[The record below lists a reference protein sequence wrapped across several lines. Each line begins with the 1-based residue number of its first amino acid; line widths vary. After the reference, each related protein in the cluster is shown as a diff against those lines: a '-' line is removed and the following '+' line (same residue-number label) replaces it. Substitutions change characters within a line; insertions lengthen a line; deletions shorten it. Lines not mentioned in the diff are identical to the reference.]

1 MKPKIISI
9 DLETYSDVDLG
20 KCGVYRYVEGDFH
33 ILLFAYAF
41 DDEEVSIIDLASGE
55 TLPEE
60 VLDAI
65 NDPDIIKSAWNAA
78 FERTCIGHMLR
89 RTLAPD
95 DWRCSMV
102 WAASLSL
109 PLALK
114 NAAAALRTGEQ
125 KDKVGEKLIR
135 YFSKPCKPTATNG
148 GRTRNLPLHA
158 PEKWAL
164 FKEYCLQDVRT
175 ERDIRKKLEHFPMP
189 DREWELYHLDQRI
202 NDRGVMIDTAL
213 VKQAIACDK
222 QLTAEMTEQAKA
234 LTGLAN
240 PNSISQLK
248 VWLDEQGIKVD
259 TLDKKDVEKLIEAM
273 GDDSSGDNEDNTVKK
288 VLQLRLMM
296 AKSSVKKY
304 EAAERFTCQDQRAH
318 GLFQF
323 NGANRTARFSGRGI
337 QLQNLPQNHIATLEE
352 ARELLKA
359 GEFEMLRLIYGN
371 VPDILSQLLR
381 TMLIAKPGH
390 EFIIADFSAI
400 EARLLAWEA
409 GEDWRLRAFAEGAD
423 IYCASASQMFGVPVV
438 KHGVNGELRQKGK
451 VAELACIAEGELVL
465 TNRGLVPIEQVTTEM
480 KLWDGKE
487 WVDHEGVVF
496 RGERDV
502 IEYEGLTATPD
513 HLVFTPHG
521 YLPFILYS
529 LGGARPAGKK
539 RVYDIANAGYGQRF
553 MVSDHLVHN
562 CGYGGSVGALKNM
575 GALEMGLKERELPDL
590 ISSWR
595 ETNPNIV
602 QYWWD
607 VDRAANETFRNGKDH
622 EAGKLTFQYSDNTL
636 WMVLPSGRRLAYCS
650 PKRQPNQF
658 GRMSMTYMGVDA
670 ANKWSRIATYGPK
683 LVENCVAEGTLIL
696 SQRGLIPI
704 ETIRKED
711 CIWDGE
717 AWVQHD
723 GLIDKGLQDTVV
735 LFSCQSD
742 GKVTQ
747 SSGHIPGI
755 HVTYDHRILTDCG
768 WIESGEASGSY
779 WAEVQL
785 PDSVGKS
792 RKLKA
797 GKGSMVMQ
805 MRLRKGGCDQLQKL
819 KEQEIPCEVLWL
831 YEGETDKS
839 ITDNTRYESSPC
851 VGSMAQ
857 YEAEMPRSK
866 TSCLSQLWWTRNHG
880 LRPLV
885 GKFRELLGRYGVYL
899 AGRFGTGSHRQQQ
912 RIQPGQLSVDYK
924 ANELAESSADQVCKH
939 RRGNDL
945 GGRIGRENRNW
956 GNYIIVPPQ
965 PQLANRIS
973 IRETG
978 CKEHV
983 YDIRNCGPR
992 HRFTVYDP
1000 SAGKLRIVSNCTQAI
1015 ARDIL
1020 CEAMLRMEQRG
1031 LRIVAHVHDEVII
1044 EAPKGQYSVKDVCD
1058 IMNERPSWGRD
1069 IPLASAGYK
1078 GEPYYYKD

>member
-1 MKPKIISI
+1 MKPSIISI

-60 VLDAI
+60 VYDAI
-65 NDPDIIKSAWNAA
+65 NDPAIIKSAWNAA
-78 FERTCIGHMLR
+78 FERTCIGHMLG

-109 PLALK
+109 PLSLK
-114 NAAAALRTGEQ
+114 NAAAVLRTGEQ
-125 KDKVGEKLIR
+125 KDKVGDKLIR

-222 QLTAEMTEQAKA
+222 LLTAEMTEEAKT

-240 PNSISQLK
+240 PNSVSQLK
-248 VWLDEQGIKVD
+248 VWLDEQGLKVD
-259 TLDKKDVEKLIEAM
+259 TLDKKDVEKLIEGM
-273 GDDSSGDNEDNTVKK
+273 GDDSSGDNGDSTVKK

-438 KHGVNGELRQKGK
+438 KHGINGELRQKGK
-451 VAELACIAEGELVL
+451 VAELA
-465 TNRGLVPIEQVTTEM
+465 
-480 KLWDGKE
+480 
-487 WVDHEGVVF
+487 
-496 RGERDV
+496 
-502 IEYEGLTATPD
+502 
-513 HLVFTPHG
+513 
-521 YLPFILYS
+521 
-529 LGGARPAGKK
+529 
-539 RVYDIANAGYGQRF
+539 
-553 MVSDHLVHN
+553 

-607 VDRAANETFRNGKDH
+607 VDRAANEAFRDRETH
-622 EAGKLTFQYSDNTL
+622 EVGRLKFRYSANTL
-636 WMVLPSGRRLAYCS
+636 WMVLPSGRRLAYCA
-650 PKRQPNQF
+650 PKLQPNQF

-670 ANKWSRIATYGPK
+670 ANKWSRIFTYGPK

-723 GLIDKGLQDTVV
+723 GLIDKGLQNTVV

-792 RKLKA
+792 REHKA
-797 GKGSMVMQ
+797 GKGSMALQ
-805 MRLRKGGCDQLQKL
+805 MRLRKRGCDQIQTLKGQKTSGKIMRL
-819 KEQEIPCEVLWL
+819 HERK
-831 YEGETDKS
+831 TDS
-839 ITDNTRYESSPC
+839 RVPENTRYESSPG

-899 AGRFGTGSHRQQQ
+899 ARRFGTGSHRQQQ

-924 ANELAESSADQVCKH
+924 ANELAESSADQVRKYA
-939 RRGNDL
+939 RWDDLSGRTGGENGNRGN
-945 GGRIGRENRNW
+945 N
-956 GNYIIVPPQ
+956 IIVPPRS
-965 PQLANRIS
+965 QLADRIYM
-973 IRETG
+973 RETG
-978 CKEHV
+978 RKEHV

-1000 SAGKLRIVSNCTQAI
+1000 STGKLRIVSNCTQAI

-1020 CEAMLRMEQRG
+1020 CEAMQRMDQRG

-1044 EAPKGQYSVKDVCD
+1044 EAPKGQYSVEDVCN

-1078 GEPYYYKD
+1078 GEPYYFKD

>member
-95 DWRCSMV
+95 DWRCSIR
-102 WAASLSL
+102 WAWTTWVLS
-109 PLALK
+109 PS
-114 NAAAALRTGEQ
+114 AALRTGEQ

-259 TLDKKDVEKLIEAM
+259 TLDKKDVESLIEGL
-273 GDDSSGDNEDNTVKK
+273 GDDSSGDNKDNTVQK

-304 EAAERFTCQDQRAH
+304 EAAERFTCRDQRAH

-337 QLQNLPQNHIATLEE
+337 QLQNLPQNHIATLDE

-359 GEFEMLRLIYGN
+359 GEFEMLRLIYDN

-381 TMLIAKPGH
+381 TMLIPKPGH

-539 RVYDIANAGYGQRF
+539 RVYDIANAGYGHRF

-575 GALEMGLKERELPDL
+575 GALEMGLNERELPDL
-590 ISSWR
+590 ISTWR
-595 ETNPNIV
+595 EANPNIV

-636 WMVLPSGRRLAYCS
+636 WMVLPSGRRLAYCN
-650 PKRQPNQF
+650 PKLQPNQF

-792 RKLKA
+792 RK
-797 GKGSMVMQ
+797 
-805 MRLRKGGCDQLQKL
+805 
-819 KEQEIPCEVLWL
+819 
-831 YEGETDKS
+831 
-839 ITDNTRYESSPC
+839 
-851 VGSMAQ
+851 
-857 YEAEMPRSK
+857 
-866 TSCLSQLWWTRNHG
+866 
-880 LRPLV
+880 
-885 GKFRELLGRYGVYL
+885 
-899 AGRFGTGSHRQQQ
+899 
-912 RIQPGQLSVDYK
+912 
-924 ANELAESSADQVCKH
+924 
-939 RRGNDL
+939 
-945 GGRIGRENRNW
+945 
-956 GNYIIVPPQ
+956 

-973 IRETG
+973 ICETG

-1020 CEAMLRMEQRG
+1020 CEAMQRMDQRG

-1044 EAPKGQYSVKDVCD
+1044 EAPKGQYSVEDVCN
-1058 IMNERPSWGRD
+1058 IMNERPPWGRD

-1078 GEPYYYKD
+1078 GEPYYFKD

>member
-41 DDEEVSIIDLASGE
+41 DDEEVSIIDLANDE

-60 VLDAI
+60 VFDAI

-78 FERTCIGHMLR
+78 FERTCIGHMLGR
-89 RTLAPD
+89 MLAPD

-259 TLDKKDVEKLIEAM
+259 TLDKKDVENLIEGM
-273 GDDSSGDNEDNTVKK
+273 VGGSGGNEDNTVKK

-304 EAAERFTCQDQRAH
+304 EAAERFTCRDQRAH

-337 QLQNLPQNHIATLEE
+337 QLQNLPQNHIATLDE

-359 GEFEMLRLIYGN
+359 GEFEMLRLIYDN

-381 TMLIAKPGH
+381 TMLIPKPGH

-409 GEDWRLRAFAEGAD
+409 GEGWVLNAFESGAD
-423 IYCASASQMFGVPVV
+423 IYCETASRMFHVPVV
-438 KHGVNGELRQKGK
+438 KHGVNGDLRQRGK
-451 VAELACIAEGELVL
+451 
-465 TNRGLVPIEQVTTEM
+465 Q
-480 KLWDGKE
+480 
-487 WVDHEGVVF
+487 
-496 RGERDV
+496 
-502 IEYEGLTATPD
+502 AT
-513 HLVFTPHG
+513 L
-521 YLPFILYS
+521 S
-529 LGGARPAGKK
+529 
-539 RVYDIANAGYGQRF
+539 
-553 MVSDHLVHN
+553 
-562 CGYGGSVGALKNM
+562 CGYGGSVGALRKM
-575 GALEMGLKERELPDL
+575 GALDAGMREDELEPL
-590 ISSWR
+590 VKAWR
-595 ETNPNIV
+595 EANPHIV

-607 VDRAANETFRNGKDH
+607 VDRAANETFRDGTERKV
-622 EAGKLTFQYSDNTL
+622 GKLAFQYSANTL
-636 WMVLPSGRRLAYCS
+636 WMVLPSGRWLAYCN
-650 PKRQPNQF
+650 PQLQPNQF

-670 ANKWSRIATYGPK
+670 ANKWNRIATYGPK
-683 LVENCVAEGTLIL
+683 LVENA
-696 SQRGLIPI
+696 
-704 ETIRKED
+704 
-711 CIWDGE
+711 
-717 AWVQHD
+717 
-723 GLIDKGLQDTVV
+723 
-735 LFSCQSD
+735 
-742 GKVTQ
+742 TQ
-747 SSGHIPGI
+747 S
-755 HVTYDHRILTDCG
+755 
-768 WIESGEASGSY
+768 
-779 WAEVQL
+779 
-785 PDSVGKS
+785 
-792 RKLKA
+792 
-797 GKGSMVMQ
+797 
-805 MRLRKGGCDQLQKL
+805 
-819 KEQEIPCEVLWL
+819 
-831 YEGETDKS
+831 
-839 ITDNTRYESSPC
+839 
-851 VGSMAQ
+851 
-857 YEAEMPRSK
+857 
-866 TSCLSQLWWTRNHG
+866 
-880 LRPLV
+880 
-885 GKFRELLGRYGVYL
+885 
-899 AGRFGTGSHRQQQ
+899 
-912 RIQPGQLSVDYK
+912 
-924 ANELAESSADQVCKH
+924 
-939 RRGNDL
+939 
-945 GGRIGRENRNW
+945 
-956 GNYIIVPPQ
+956 
-965 PQLANRIS
+965 
-973 IRETG
+973 
-978 CKEHV
+978 
-983 YDIRNCGPR
+983 
-992 HRFTVYDP
+992 
-1000 SAGKLRIVSNCTQAI
+1000 I

-1020 CEAMLRMEQRG
+1020 CEAMQRMDQRG

-1044 EAPKGQYSVKDVCD
+1044 EAPKGQYSVEDVCN
-1058 IMNERPSWGRD
+1058 IMNERPPWGRD

-1078 GEPYYYKD
+1078 GEPYYFKD